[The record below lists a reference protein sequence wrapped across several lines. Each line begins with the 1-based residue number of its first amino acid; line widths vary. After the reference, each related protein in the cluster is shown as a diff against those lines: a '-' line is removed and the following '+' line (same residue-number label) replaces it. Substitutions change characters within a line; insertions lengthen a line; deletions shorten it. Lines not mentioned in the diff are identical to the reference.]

1 MSGRIALFV
10 LDAALDVGAHQ
21 GPLTAGAHER
31 DDVLHQR
38 IVGKLARDPINSVG
52 KDTIAK
58 EQRLVRLAQPMQCG
72 ARDVA
77 TPQANDIDPSKR
89 RDLALRKTERNDV
102 AGDAANAS
110 HHNAFADLHEL
121 MDRRVAP
128 DEGAAADADVTAE
141 HGVVRKGDVVA
152 NVAIMRDVGTDHEE
166 ATFADPCN
174 PAADFGAD
182 IHGNA
187 FAYLAACSD
196 NELGRFAA
204 IVDRLWRRA
213 ERRKRIDDGPF
224 ADRRY
229 AGDVNLPDEAH
240 AVFQLD
246 VGTDHT
252 IRADLDAVPNART
265 VDDARRC
272 INRHVLTNPTATCC
286 RDYRPCASC
295 GRPSAP

>member
-1 MSGRIALFV
+1 MSGRIALFI

-38 IVGKLARDPINSVG
+38 IVGKLARDPINSVS

-58 EQRLVRLAQPMQCG
+58 EQRLVRLAQPMQRG

-77 TPQANDIDPSKR
+77 TPQANDIESSKR
-89 RDLALRKTERNDV
+89 RDLALGKTERNDV

-141 HGVVRKGDVVA
+141 HCVVRKGDVIA
-152 NVAIMRDVGTDHEE
+152 NVAIMRDMGTDHKD
-166 ATFADPCN
+166 ATFTDPCN
-174 PAADFGAD
+174 PAAGFGAD

-187 FAYLAACSD
+187 FAYLAACAD

-213 ERRKRIDDGPF
+213 ERMFR
-224 ADRRY
+224 
-229 AGDVNLPDEAH
+229 N
-240 AVFQLD
+240 
-246 VGTDHT
+246 
-252 IRADLDAVPNART
+252 
-265 VDDARRC
+265 
-272 INRHVLTNPTATCC
+272 
-286 RDYRPCASC
+286 C
-295 GRPSAP
+295 G